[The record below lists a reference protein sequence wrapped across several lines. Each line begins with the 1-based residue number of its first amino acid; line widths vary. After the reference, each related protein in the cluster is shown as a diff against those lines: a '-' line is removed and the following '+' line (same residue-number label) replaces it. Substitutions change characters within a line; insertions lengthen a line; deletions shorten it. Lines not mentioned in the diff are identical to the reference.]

1 MPHQKSKKIIL
12 YLFLFLVIGSLNNK
26 NINDNDFSKISKI
39 VISGLD
45 QETNLNLL
53 NSLEIFKNQNIF
65 FLSKRNIKKIID
77 ANNFV
82 ENYSIF
88 KKYPNSL
95 EIKITKAKLLAHV
108 NKNGKNYLL
117 GSNGKLIK
125 TNDLTNNMPFIY
137 GDFIN
142 KEFFKLKKIID
153 KSKFNYK
160 NIKNLYYFPSGRW
173 DIEFYSG
180 VLIKLPKNRLKDSIN
195 LSVNILSNEN
205 FEKIKILDLRQKNR
219 VITNG

>member
-1 MPHQKSKKIIL
+1 MPHQISKKIIL

>member
-45 QETNLNLL
+45 QENNLNLL